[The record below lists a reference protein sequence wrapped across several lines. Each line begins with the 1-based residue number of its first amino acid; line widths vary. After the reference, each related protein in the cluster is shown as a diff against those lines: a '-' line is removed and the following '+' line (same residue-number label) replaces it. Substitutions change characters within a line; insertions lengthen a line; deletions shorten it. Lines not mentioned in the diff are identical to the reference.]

1 VTVYEDE
8 VSMAFDDSDD
18 EPAIVTGAL
27 RWLQLNVR
35 IVHQAHF
42 RSGRWTSLIVDHI
55 PRHRDK
61 RRVSR

>member
-1 VTVYEDE
+1 
-8 VSMAFDDSDD
+8 MAFDDSDD

-42 RSGRWTSLIVDHI
+42 RSGRWTSSSTTFPVIVTSD
-55 PRHRDK
+55 
-61 RRVSR
+61 VSAGRSIVPTATR

>member
-1 VTVYEDE
+1 
-8 VSMAFDDSDD
+8 MAFDDSDD

-42 RSGRWTSLIVDHI
+42 RSGRWTSLIVATFPVIVTSD
-55 PRHRDK
+55 
-61 RRVSR
+61 VSAGRSIVPTATR

>member
-1 VTVYEDE
+1 
-8 VSMAFDDSDD
+8 MAFDDSDD

-35 IVHQAHF
+35 IVHQVHF